1 MTERAITPSSSSSI
15 SAKCRSNEPILIQ
28 LNIRNTSIMATAT
41 NQVTRAAS
49 DVGRPK
55 MAGFLIV
62 IGDIQHIAHA
72 PNGMDELGIEVI
84 VDFCPQPTRSE
95 EHTSELQSRGP
106 LV

>member
-49 DVGRPK
+49 DVGRPT

-62 IGDIQHIAHA
+62 IRDTQHIAQA
-72 PNGMDELGIEVI
+72 PHGMDERGSEGI
-84 VDFCPQPTRSE
+84 VDLCPHPRNRAITHIARAVA
-95 EHTSELQSRGP
+95 TP
-106 LV
+106 V